1 MIDCEKCREMISCLL
16 DGELSQAEQSL
27 VREHIASC
35 PECRSVYDAFSAVS
49 EQMHEE
55 EPLPEGLHEKI
66 MSGIKAKPKKKNGIV
81 WIKYLS
87 VAACLALVIF
97 AGAKSGMFGPAET
110 KSIQSNCMLK
120 RRCLFWT
127 GDSPDKPAMVT
138 KQHILWLRIRKQEL
152 LSRRRQLKSSAHCLR
167 RQKMRTANMSC
178 RARPITRSSF
188 DDGASLILCSF
199 ILMTAA
205 PMPITETELL
215 PPQVRRRRYAICSM
229 HAQGNKK

>member
-55 EPLPEGLHEKI
+55 EPLPEELHEKI
-66 MSGIKAKPKKKNGIV
+66 MSGIKAKPKKKTGIV

-97 AGAKSGMFGPAET
+97 AGAKSGMFG
-110 KSIQSNCMLK
+110 
-120 RRCLFWT
+120 
-127 GDSPDKPAMVT
+127 
-138 KQHILWLRIRKQEL
+138 
-152 LSRRRQLKSSAHCLR
+152 
-167 RQKMRTANMSC
+167 
-178 RARPITRSSF
+178 RARPITRSALMTVS
-188 DDGASLILCSF
+188 SLILCSF

>member
-55 EPLPEGLHEKI
+55 EPLPDGLHEKI
-66 MSGIKAKPKKKNGIV
+66 MSGIKAKPKKKTGIV

-97 AGAKSGMFGPAET
+97 AGVKSGMLSPAEHKT
-110 KSIQSNCMLK
+110 DSNDLYVAKSLPVLDGRFTGQSGEESNGNTQEQSAKTSVTLEETDAEK
-120 RRCLFWT
+120 LLALIEPADGAEEYEPT
-127 GDSPDKPAMVT
+127 AEADYAVSLGGDVGVVLIYIDGDSVYADRGEGALSAPCTADE
-138 KQHILWLRIRKQEL
+138 IRDL
-152 LSRRRQLKSSAHCLR
+152 LDAC
-167 RQKMRTANMSC
+167 A
-178 RARPITRSSF
+178 
-188 DDGASLILCSF
+188 G
-199 ILMTAA
+199 
-205 PMPITETELL
+205 E
-215 PPQVRRRRYAICSM
+215 
-229 HAQGNKK
+229 

>member
-55 EPLPEGLHEKI
+55 EPLPEELHEKI
-66 MSGIKAKPKKKNGIV
+66 MSGIKAKPKKKTGIV

-97 AGAKSGMFGPAET
+97 AGAKSGMLGPAEN
-110 KSIQSNCMLK
+110 KVDSINMLK

-178 RARPITRSSF
+178 RARPITRSALMTVS
-188 DDGASLILCSF
+188 SLILCSF

-215 PPQVRRRRYAICSM
+215 PPQVWRRRYAICSM

>member
-55 EPLPEGLHEKI
+55 EPLPDGLHEKI
-66 MSGIKAKPKKKNGIV
+66 MSGIKAKPKKKTGIV

-97 AGAKSGMFGPAET
+97 AGVKSGILSPAEHKT
-110 KSIQSNCMLK
+110 DSNDLYVAETLPVLDGRFTGQSDEESDGNTQEQSAKTSVTLEETDAEK
-120 RRCLFWT
+120 LLALIEPADGAEEYEPT
-127 GDSPDKPAMVT
+127 AEADYAVSLGGDAGVVLIYIDGDSVYADRGEGALSASCT
-138 KQHILWLRIRKQEL
+138 ADEIRNL
-152 LSRRRQLKSSAHCLR
+152 LDAC
-167 RQKMRTANMSC
+167 A
-178 RARPITRSSF
+178 
-188 DDGASLILCSF
+188 G
-199 ILMTAA
+199 
-205 PMPITETELL
+205 E
-215 PPQVRRRRYAICSM
+215 
-229 HAQGNKK
+229 

>member
-55 EPLPEGLHEKI
+55 EPLPDGLHEKI
-66 MSGIKAKPKKKNGIV
+66 MSGIKAKPKKKTGIV

-97 AGAKSGMFGPAET
+97 AGVKSGMLSPAEHKT
-110 KSIQSNCMLK
+110 DSNDLYVAKSLPVLDGRFTGQSGEESDGNTQEQSAK
-120 RRCLFWT
+120 T
-127 GDSPDKPAMVT
+127 SVT
-138 KQHILWLRIRKQEL
+138 LEETDAEKLLALIKKEGVLR
-152 LSRRRQLKSSAHCLR
+152 
-167 RQKMRTANMSC
+167 
-178 RARPITRSSF
+178 
-188 DDGASLILCSF
+188 
-199 ILMTAA
+199 
-205 PMPITETELL
+205 
-215 PPQVRRRRYAICSM
+215 
-229 HAQGNKK
+229 